1 MIYGDALAAD
11 RGEVDVPH
19 AGNAAAMKE
28 TGVLLLQCPDRKGVI
43 AAVTTFVYERGGNI
57 VHADEHQDL
66 DLKLYFLRLEWDL
79 AEFTTTLSDFA
90 SDFTPLAQSFDMS
103 WRVARSS
110 YRPKVAIFVSKAG
123 HCLADLL
130 FRHQIGEL
138 ACEIVLVISN
148 HNDLRKLSEFY
159 GIPYHEIKIGPD
171 GKNAAEN
178 AALEL
183 LARNSIDLVVLAR
196 YMQVLSDRFVATYPN
211 RMINVHH
218 SFLPA
223 FIGARPYHRS
233 YERGVKLIGATSH
246 YVTQILD
253 EGPIIEQDIVRITHR
268 DSLPDMVRKGGD
280 AERAVL
286 TRAVRWHIENKIM
299 VIGNKTVVFA

>member
-1 MIYGDALAAD
+1 M
-11 RGEVDVPH
+11 RH
-19 AGNAAAMKE
+19 
-28 TGVLLLQCPDRKGVI
+28 TGILLLQCPDRKGVV

-57 VHADEHQDL
+57 VHTDEHQDL
-66 DLKLYFLRLEWDL
+66 DHNLYFYRLEWDL
-79 AEFTTTLSDFA
+79 AEFAVSLDDFA
-90 SDFTPLAQSFDMS
+90 RQFSSVAEAFDMT
-103 WRVARSS
+103 WRVARST

-138 ACEIVLVISN
+138 PCNIALVVSN
-148 HNDLRKLSEFY
+148 HPDLRKLTEFY
-159 GIPYHEIKIGPD
+159 GIAYHEIPIGVG
-171 GKNAAEN
+171 GKDEAER
-178 AALEL
+178 AALDL
-183 LARNSIDLVVLAR
+183 LSRQEIDLVVLAR
-196 YMQVLSDRFVATYPN
+196 YMQILSERFVSTYPN

-246 YVTQILD
+246 YVTQVLD
-253 EGPIIEQDIVRITHR
+253 EGPIIEQDTIRISHR
-268 DSLPDMVRKGGD
+268 DLLADMVRKGGD

-299 VIGNKTVVFA
+299 VYGNKTVVFA

>member
-1 MIYGDALAAD
+1 VSTTA
-11 RGEVDVPH
+11 
-19 AGNAAAMKE
+19 
-28 TGVLLLQCPDRKGVI
+28 VLLLQCPDRKGVV
-43 AAVTTFVYERGGNI
+43 AAVSTFIYEHGGNI
-57 VHADEHQDL
+57 ARTDEHQEHEL
-66 DLKLYFLRLEWDL
+66 NLYFLRLEWDL
-79 AEFTTTLSDFA
+79 A
-90 SDFTPLAQSFDMS
+90 DFTIPLEAFDDRFRPVAAKFDMR
-103 WRVARSS
+103 WRVASSS

-138 ACEIVLVISN
+138 ACEIPLVISN
-148 HNDLRKLSEFY
+148 HPDLRKLTEFY
-159 GIPYHEIKIGPD
+159 GIPYHEIALGAG
-171 GKNAAEN
+171 GKDAAE
-178 AALEL
+178 AIALDL
-183 LARNSIDLVVLAR
+183 LGRHHIDLVVLAR
-196 YMQVLSDRFVATYPN
+196 YMQILSDRFVAAYPN

-223 FIGARPYHRS
+223 FIGAKPYHRS

-246 YVTQILD
+246 YVTAVLD

-268 DSLPDMVRKGGD
+268 DSLADVVRKGGD

-299 VIGNKTVVFA
+299 VYGNKTVVFA

>member
-1 MIYGDALAAD
+1 
-11 RGEVDVPH
+11 
-19 AGNAAAMKE
+19 MKD

-43 AAVTTFVYERGGNI
+43 AAVTTFVYKHGGNI
-57 VHADEHQDL
+57 VHADEHQDP
-66 DLKLYFLRLEWDL
+66 DQRLYFLRIEWDL
-79 AEFTTTLSDFA
+79 AEFTISLNDFA
-90 SDFTPLAQSFDMS
+90 TDFAPIARTFDMT

-138 ACEIVLVISN
+138 PCEIPLVISN
-148 HNDLRKLSEFY
+148 HADLRKLTEFY
-159 GIPYHEIKIGPD
+159 GIPYYEIPIPSGARE
-171 GKNAAEN
+171 AAEQT
-178 AALEL
+178 ALDL
-183 LARNSIDLVVLAR
+183 LADHHIDLVVLAR
-196 YMQVLSDRFVATYPN
+196 YMQVLSDRFVDAYPN

-246 YVTQILD
+246 YVTQVLD

-299 VIGNKTVVFA
+299 VLGNKTVVFA

>member
-1 MIYGDALAAD
+1 MSD
-11 RGEVDVPH
+11 
-19 AGNAAAMKE
+19 
-28 TGVLLLQCPDRKGVI
+28 TGVLLLQCPDREGVV
-43 AAVTTFVYERGGNI
+43 AAVTMFTYEHGGNI
-57 VHADEHQDL
+57 VRNDEHQDH
-66 DLKLYFLRLEWDL
+66 DLNLYFLRLEWDL
-79 AEFTTTLSDFA
+79 AGFDVGLDDFHWA
-90 SDFTPLAQSFDMS
+90 FAPLAAEYNMS

-110 YRPKVAIFVSKAG
+110 RRPRVAIFVSKAG

-138 ACEIVLVISN
+138 ACEISLVISN
-148 HNDLRKLSEFY
+148 HPNLRKITEFF
-159 GIPYHEIKIGPD
+159 GIPYREIPVASGTKE
-171 GKNAAEN
+171 KAES
-178 AALEL
+178 AALDL
-183 LARNSIDLVVLAR
+183 LTRHRIELVVLAR
-196 YMQVLSDRFVATYPN
+196 YMQVLSDEFVARFPN

-223 FIGARPYHRS
+223 FIGAKPYHRS

-246 YVTQILD
+246 YVTPVLD

-299 VIGNKTVVFA
+299 VHGNKTVVFS

>member
-1 MIYGDALAAD
+1 
-11 RGEVDVPH
+11 
-19 AGNAAAMKE
+19 MKE
-28 TGVLLLQCPDRKGVI
+28 TGILLLQCPDRKGVV
-43 AAVTTFVYERGGNI
+43 AAVSTFIYERGGNI
-57 VHADEHQDL
+57 VHADEHQDP
-66 DLKLYFLRLEWDL
+66 DLKIYVLRLEWDL
-79 AEFTTTLSDFA
+79 ADFTMPLDDFA
-90 SDFTPLAQSFDMS
+90 AQFASVARAFEMV

-110 YRPKVAIFVSKAG
+110 YRPKMAILVSKAG

-138 ACEIVLVISN
+138 TCDIPLVVSN
-148 HNDLRKLSEFY
+148 HPDLRKLSQFY
-159 GIPYHEIKIGPD
+159 GIPYHEIGPSHGD
-171 GKNAAEN
+171 KDAAER
-178 AALEL
+178 AMLEL
-183 LARNSIDLVVLAR
+183 LSSHDVELVVLAR
-196 YMQVLSDRFVATYPN
+196 YMQVLSDRFVGRYPN

-246 YVTQILD
+246 YVTHILD
-253 EGPIIEQDIVRITHR
+253 EGPIIEQDIVRISHR
-268 DSLPDMVRKGGD
+268 DSLPDMIRKGGD

-299 VIGNKTVVFA
+299 VLGNNKTVVFA

>member
-1 MIYGDALAAD
+1 
-11 RGEVDVPH
+11 
-19 AGNAAAMKE
+19 MKD
-28 TGVLLLQCPDRKGVI
+28 TAVLLLQCPDRKGVI
-43 AAVTTFVYERGGNI
+43 AAVTTFIYERGGNI
-57 VHADEHQDL
+57 VHADEHQDH
-66 DLKLYFLRLEWDL
+66 DLSLYFLRLEWDL
-79 AEFTTTLSDFA
+79 AEFTITLNGFAADFA
-90 SDFTPLAQSFDMS
+90 SIAKAFDMT

-110 YRPKVAIFVSKAG
+110 HRPKVAIFVSKAG

-138 ACEIVLVISN
+138 RCEIPLVISN
-148 HNDLRKLSEFY
+148 HTDLRKLSEFY
-159 GIPYHEIKIGPD
+159 GIPYHEIPIPSGARD
-171 GKNAAEN
+171 EAEQT
-178 AALEL
+178 ALDL
-183 LARNSIDLVVLAR
+183 LTSHHIDLVVLAR
-196 YMQVLSDRFVATYPN
+196 YMQVLSDRFVDVYPN

-246 YVTQILD
+246 YVTRVLD

-299 VIGNKTVVFA
+299 VLGNKTVVFA

>member
-1 MIYGDALAAD
+1 
-11 RGEVDVPH
+11 
-19 AGNAAAMKE
+19 MKD

-43 AAVTTFVYERGGNI
+43 AAVTTFIYERGGNI
-57 VHADEHQDL
+57 VHADEHQDP
-66 DLKLYFLRLEWDL
+66 DLSLYFLRLEWDL
-79 AEFTTTLSDFA
+79 AEFTITLNGFA
-90 SDFTPLAQSFDMS
+90 TDFTPIAKTFDMM

-138 ACEIVLVISN
+138 RCEIPLVISN
-148 HNDLRKLSEFY
+148 HADLRKLSEFY
-159 GIPYHEIKIGPD
+159 GVPYHEIPIPSSARD
-171 GKNAAEN
+171 EAEQT
-178 AALEL
+178 ALEL
-183 LARNSIDLVVLAR
+183 LASHHVDLVVLAR
-196 YMQVLSDRFVATYPN
+196 YMQVLSDRFVDVYPN

-246 YVTQILD
+246 YVTRVLD

-299 VIGNKTVVFA
+299 VLGNKTVVFA